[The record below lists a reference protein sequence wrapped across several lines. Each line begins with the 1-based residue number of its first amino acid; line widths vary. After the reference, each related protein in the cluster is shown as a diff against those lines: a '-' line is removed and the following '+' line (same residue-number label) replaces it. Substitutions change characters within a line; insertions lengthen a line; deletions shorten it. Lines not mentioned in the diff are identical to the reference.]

1 MVPEAR
7 AGPAEGRQG
16 GRRLLGREAWLCC
29 LGRSSAGAGLPDGRG
44 GRARLC
50 LERAGSERVAG
61 CGPGGAV
68 RPGRLM
74 QPLKFCASSVNGER
88 VTRNPLS
95 ISQKAREKAAV
106 FVESDRSEK
115 VEKVYCWAALSLVRG
130 SRKRSPL
137 RALGSSS
144 GKGRPRTLV
153 GNLSGLAGPHPPG
166 HSPSL
171 SAGQKRS
178 SSFSGPLG
186 APRCPPARLRC
197 GPGLG
202 RGSCSGSSRRRR
214 VAGRREQHEAPQP
227 AQHGPAGAGPRRRG
241 SQAASLSGPSE
252 SVPPAAAPPAAF
264 STPRSR
270 RAAGPRSQR
279 ECGGGWTRVAA
290 VPRSLR
296 RGAPRLWLSGGARGA
311 SEGPPRGR
319 PWPRRYAGVGPPG
332 SWKLRLQ
339 TRRPRPFQ
347 RTVDSGA
354 EGSLGRGAPTTASRE
369 RSGVED
375 LTGQTQRAF
384 GSS

>member
-1 MVPEAR
+1 
-7 AGPAEGRQG
+7 
-16 GRRLLGREAWLCC
+16 
-29 LGRSSAGAGLPDGRG
+29 
-44 GRARLC
+44 
-50 LERAGSERVAG
+50 
-61 CGPGGAV
+61 
-68 RPGRLM
+68 M

-137 RALGSSS
+137 KALGSSS
-144 GKGRPRTLV
+144 GKV
-153 GNLSGLAGPHPPG
+153 
-166 HSPSL
+166 
-171 SAGQKRS
+171 QDKR
-178 SSFSGPLG
+178 G
-186 APRCPPARLRC
+186 APVFQALLELHDVHQPVSVVVQVLEEDLVAEVVVVV
-197 GPGLG
+197 G
-202 RGSCSGSSRRRR
+202 

-241 SQAASLSGPSE
+241 SQTASLSGPSE

-347 RTVDSGA
+347 PTVDSGA

>member
-16 GRRLLGREAWLCC
+16 GRRLLGREAWL
-29 LGRSSAGAGLPDGRG
+29 
-44 GRARLC
+44 
-50 LERAGSERVAG
+50 
-61 CGPGGAV
+61 
-68 RPGRLM
+68 LM

-106 FVESDRSEK
+106 FVESDRFEK
-115 VEKVYCWAALSLVRG
+115 VEVYCWAALSLVRG

-137 RALGSSS
+137 RALRSSS
-144 GKGRPRTLV
+144 GKGE
-153 GNLSGLAGPHPPG
+153 SGFETV
-166 HSPSL
+166 
-171 SAGQKRS
+171 QDKR
-178 SSFSGPLG
+178 G
-186 APRCPPARLRC
+186 APVFQALL
-197 GPGLG
+197 GLHDVHQRVSVVVQVLEEDLVAEVVVVVG
-202 RGSCSGSSRRRR
+202 

-227 AQHGPAGAGPRRRG
+227 AQHGPAGAGPRRRV
-241 SQAASLSGPSE
+241 SQAASPSGPSE

-279 ECGGGWTRVAA
+279 ECGGGWTRAAA
-290 VPRSLR
+290 VPSSLR

-347 RTVDSGA
+347 PTVDSGA
-354 EGSLGRGAPTTASRE
+354 EGSLRRGAPTPASRE

-375 LTGQTQRAF
+375 LTGQTQRAC